1 MLYLDGPRPRL
12 FAHRGGCR
20 IGPENTIEAFAA
32 GLAAGAD
39 RLEMDVHA
47 TRDGHV
53 VVLHDPTVDRTTDGN
68 GPVREMTPA
77 ELHPLDARPRFAGRA
92 RETSFR
98 GRGVRVPTLAAV
110 LEAFPGVP
118 LNIEIKQDEPAIEHE
133 VLSVLDR
140 FDARGRVLL
149 AAEEASI
156 MARIRAAAPDV
167 LTSFSAA
174 DVLEFVTAWHGGT
187 IDAYRPPGGTL
198 DAYRPPGIALQIPPS
213 FGDVQLVTAE
223 SVAIAHGMGL
233 EVHVWTIDDPAEM
246 AALLDLGVD
255 ALMTD
260 VPPVA
265 ARLLRER
272 GLR

>member
-1 MLYLDGPRPRL
+1 
-12 FAHRGGCR
+12 
-20 IGPENTIEAFAA
+20 
-32 GLAAGAD
+32 
-39 RLEMDVHA
+39 
-47 TRDGHV
+47 
-53 VVLHDPTVDRTTDGN
+53 
-68 GPVREMTPA
+68 MTLA
-77 ELHPLDARPRFAGRA
+77 ELHRLDAGARFAGDGGKFP
-92 RETSFR
+92 FR

-118 LNIEIKQDEPAIEHE
+118 LNIEIKQDEPAIEHA
-133 VLSVLDR
+133 VLDVLDR
-140 FDARGRVLL
+140 FAARGQVLL
-149 AAEEASI
+149 AAEEARI
-156 MARIRAAAPDV
+156 MARIRAAAPGV
-167 LTSFSAA
+167 LTSFSAG

-187 IDAYRPPGGTL
+187 L
-198 DAYRPPGIALQIPPS
+198 DAYRPPGVALQIPPS

-223 SVAIAHGMGL
+223 SVAIAHGMEL
-233 EVHVWTIDDPAEM
+233 EVHVWTIDDPVEM

>member
-1 MLYLDGPRPRL
+1 MRYLDGPRPRL
-12 FAHRGGCR
+12 FAHRGGAR
-20 IGPENTIEAFAA
+20 IAPENTIEAFAA

-47 TRDGHV
+47 TSDGHV
-53 VVLHDPTVDRTTDGN
+53 VVLHDPTVDRTTDGT
-68 GPVREMTPA
+68 GPVREMTLA
-77 ELHPLDARPRFAGRA
+77 ELHRLDAGARFAGDGGDFP
-92 RETSFR
+92 FR

-118 LNIEIKQDEPAIEHE
+118 LNIEIKQDEPQMEHA
-133 VLSVLDR
+133 VLGVLDR
-140 FDARGRVLL
+140 FDARAQVLL
-149 AAEEASI
+149 AAEESTI
-156 MARIRAAAPDV
+156 MARIRAVAPDV

-187 IDAYRPPGGTL
+187 L

-213 FGDVQLVTAE
+213 FGETQLVTAE

-233 EVHVWTIDDPAEM
+233 EMHVWTIDDPAEM

-255 ALMTD
+255 AIMTD
-260 VPPVA
+260 VPPLA
-265 ARLLRER
+265 ASLLRER

>member
-1 MLYLDGPRPRL
+1 MRYLDGPRPRL
-12 FAHRGGCR
+12 FAHRGGSR
-20 IGPENTIEAFAA
+20 IAPENTLEAFAA

-53 VVLHDPTVDRTTDGN
+53 VVIHDPTVDRTTDASGA
-68 GPVREMTPA
+68 VRELTLA
-77 ELHPLDARPRFAGRA
+77 ELERCDAGARFPGDANDFPFRA
-92 RETSFR
+92 
-98 GRGVRVPTLAAV
+98 RGVRVPTLDAV
-110 LEAFPGVP
+110 LAAFPGVP
-118 LNIEIKQDEPAIEHE
+118 LNIEIKQQDPPIEGA
-133 VLSVLDR
+133 VLAVLDR
-140 FDARGRVLL
+140 FAARTQVLL

-174 DVLEFVTAWHGGT
+174 DVYEFVMAWHGG
-187 IDAYRPPGGTL
+187 DLGSYRPPGH
-198 DAYRPPGIALQIPPS
+198 ALQIPPA
-213 FGDVQLVTAE
+213 FEDIALVTAE
-223 SVAIAHGMGL
+223 SVALAHQLGL

-246 AALLDLGVD
+246 TALLELGVD

-260 VPPVA
+260 VPPLA

>member
-1 MLYLDGPRPRL
+1 MRYLDGPKPRL
-12 FAHRGGCR
+12 FAHRGGAR
-20 IGPENTIEAFAA
+20 IAPENTLEAFAA

-53 VVLHDPTVDRTTDGN
+53 VVIHDPTVDRTTDGS
-68 GPVREMTPA
+68 GAVRTMTLG
-77 ELHPLDARPRFAGRA
+77 ELQRHDAGARFPGDAA
-92 RETSFR
+92 DFPFR
-98 GRGVRVPTLAAV
+98 GRGVRVPTLDEV
-110 LEAFPGVP
+110 LKAFPGVP
-118 LNIEIKQDEPAIEHE
+118 LNIEIKQDEPAIEAA
-133 VLSVLDR
+133 VLAVLDR
-140 FDARGRVLL
+140 HDARQQVVL

-187 IDAYRPPGGTL
+187 L
-198 DAYRPPGIALQIPPS
+198 HAYRPPGIALQIPPS
-213 FGDVQLVTAE
+213 FEGIALVTAD
-223 SVAIAHGMGL
+223 SVAHAHALGL

-246 AALLDLGVD
+246 ASLLDLGVD
-255 ALMTD
+255 ALMSD
-260 VPPVA
+260 VPQVA
-265 ARLLRER
+265 AHLLRQR

>member
-20 IGPENTIEAFAA
+20 IAPENTIEAFAA

-47 TRDGHV
+47 TRDGQV
-53 VVLHDPTVDRTTDGN
+53 VVLHDPTVDRTTDGR
-68 GPVREMTPA
+68 GPVREMTLA
-77 ELHPLDARPRFAGRA
+77 ELHRLDAGARFTNDAGEA
-92 RETSFR
+92 SFR
-98 GRGVRVPTLAAV
+98 GRGMRVPTLAAV

-133 VLSVLDR
+133 VLAVLDR
-140 FDARGRVLL
+140 FAARGLVLL

-174 DVLEFVTAWHGGT
+174 DVLEFVTAWH
-187 IDAYRPPGGTL
+187 GGTL

-265 ARLLRER
+265 ARLLRAR
-272 GLR
+272 GQR

>member
-1 MLYLDGPRPRL
+1 MRYLDGPRPRL
-12 FAHRGGCR
+12 FAHRGGAR
-20 IGPENTIEAFAA
+20 IAPENTIEAFAA

-53 VVLHDPTVDRTTDGN
+53 VVLHDPTLDRTTDGT
-68 GPVREMTPA
+68 GLVRDITLA
-77 ELHPLDARPRFAGRA
+77 ELHRLDAGARFAGDGGDFP
-92 RETSFR
+92 FR
-98 GRGVRVPTLAAV
+98 GRGVRVPTLSAV

-118 LNIEIKQDEPAIEHE
+118 LNIEIKQDEPQIEHA
-133 VLSVLDR
+133 VLEVLDR
-140 FDARGRVLL
+140 FDARTRVLL
-149 AAEEASI
+149 AAEESTI

-187 IDAYRPPGGTL
+187 L

-213 FGDVQLVTAE
+213 FGEVQLVTAE

-233 EVHVWTIDDPAEM
+233 EMHVWTIDDPAEM
-246 AALLDLGVD
+246 TALLDLGVD
-255 ALMTD
+255 AIMTD
-260 VPPVA
+260 VPPIA

-272 GLR
+272 PAR

>member
-1 MLYLDGPRPRL
+1 MRYLEGPRPRL
-12 FAHRGGCR
+12 FAHRGGAR
-20 IGPENTIEAFAA
+20 IAPENTVEAFAA

-53 VVLHDPTVDRTTDGN
+53 VVLHDPTVDRTTDGS
-68 GPVREMTPA
+68 GLVREMSLA
-77 ELHPLDARPRFAGRA
+77 ELHRLDAGARFAG
-92 RETSFR
+92 EHGDFPFR

-118 LNIEIKQDEPAIEHE
+118 LNIEIKQDAPAIEHE
-133 VLSVLDR
+133 VLAVLDR
-140 FDARGRVLL
+140 AGARAQVLL

-187 IDAYRPPGGTL
+187 LAAYRAPGV
-198 DAYRPPGIALQIPPS
+198 ALQIPPS
-213 FGDVQLVTAE
+213 FGDVPLVTAE

-233 EVHVWTIDDPAEM
+233 EVHVWTIDDPDEM
-246 AALLDLGVD
+246 AALLELGVD

>member
-1 MLYLDGPRPRL
+1 MRYLEGPRPRL
-12 FAHRGGCR
+12 FAHRGGAR
-20 IGPENTIEAFAA
+20 IAPENTLAAFAA

-53 VVLHDPTVDRTTDGN
+53 VVIHDATVDRTTDGT
-68 GPVREMTPA
+68 GEVRALTLA
-77 ELHPLDARPRFAGRA
+77 ELQRLDAGARFVEPAGEPTFRA
-92 RETSFR
+92 
-98 GRGVRVPTLAAV
+98 RGVRVPTLAEV

-118 LNIEIKQDEPAIEHE
+118 LNIEIKQDEPAIERA
-133 VLSVLDR
+133 VLAVLDR
-140 FDARGRVLL
+140 FTARGQVLL

-174 DVLEFVTAWHGGT
+174 DVLEFVTAWHGGQM
-187 IDAYRPPGGTL
+187 ASYR
-198 DAYRPPGIALQIPPS
+198 APGIALQIPPS
-213 FGDVQLVTAE
+213 FGDIALVTGE
-223 SVAIAHGMGL
+223 SVALAHQRDL
-233 EVHVWTIDDPAEM
+233 EVHVWTIDEPAEM

-260 VPPVA
+260 VPPLA
-265 ARLLRER
+265 AELLRAR

>member
-1 MLYLDGPRPRL
+1 MRYLEGPRPRL
-12 FAHRGGCR
+12 FAHRGGAR
-20 IGPENTIEAFAA
+20 IAPENTIEAFAA
-32 GLAAGAD
+32 GLAASCD

-53 VVLHDPTVDRTTDGN
+53 VVLHDPTVDRTTDGS
-68 GPVREMTPA
+68 GLVREMTLA
-77 ELHPLDARPRFAGRA
+77 ELHRLDAGARFAG
-92 RETSFR
+92 ESGDFPFR

-118 LNIEIKQDEPAIEHE
+118 LNIEIKQDVPAIEHE

-140 FDARGRVLL
+140 FDARAQVLL

-156 MARIRAAAPDV
+156 MARIRAAAPGV

-187 IDAYRPPGGTL
+187 LAAYHPPGV
-198 DAYRPPGIALQIPPS
+198 ALQIPPS
-213 FGDVQLVTAE
+213 FGDVQLVTGE

-233 EVHVWTIDDPAEM
+233 EVHVWTIDDPDEM
-246 AALLDLGVD
+246 AALLALGVD

-260 VPPVA
+260 VPPIA
-265 ARLLRER
+265 ARLLRAR

>member
-1 MLYLDGPRPRL
+1 MRYLDGLRPRL
-12 FAHRGGCR
+12 FAHRGGAR
-20 IGPENTIEAFAA
+20 IAPENTIEAFAA

-53 VVLHDPTVDRTTDGN
+53 VVLHDPTIDRTTDGT
-68 GPVREMTPA
+68 GLVREMTLA
-77 ELHPLDARPRFAGRA
+77 ELQRLDAGARFPGDGGDFP
-92 RETSFR
+92 FR
-98 GRGVRVPTLAAV
+98 GRGVVVPTLAAV

-118 LNIEIKQDEPAIEHE
+118 LNIEIKQDEPQIEHA
-133 VLSVLDR
+133 VLDVLDR
-140 FDARGRVLL
+140 FGARAQVLL
-149 AAEEASI
+149 AAEESTI

-187 IDAYRPPGGTL
+187 L

-213 FGDVQLVTAE
+213 FGEVQLVTAE
-223 SVAIAHGMGL
+223 SVAIAHRMGL
-233 EVHVWTIDDPAEM
+233 EMHVWTIDDPAEM

-255 ALMTD
+255 AIMTD
-260 VPPVA
+260 VPPLA
-265 ARLLRER
+265 ARLLQER
-272 GLR
+272 GSR

>member
-1 MLYLDGPRPRL
+1 VRYLDGPKPRL
-12 FAHRGGCR
+12 FAHRGGAR
-20 IGPENTIEAFAA
+20 IAPENTLEAFAA

-53 VVLHDPTVDRTTDGN
+53 VVIHDPTVDRTTDGS
-68 GPVREMTPA
+68 GAVWTMTLD
-77 ELHPLDARPRFAGRA
+77 ELRRHDAGARFSGDAGDFP
-92 RETSFR
+92 FR
-98 GRGVRVPTLAAV
+98 GRGVRVPTLAEV

-118 LNIEIKQDEPAIEHE
+118 LNIEIKQDAPAIEAA
-133 VLSVLDR
+133 VLAVLDR
-140 FDARGRVLL
+140 HDARQQVVL

-187 IDAYRPPGGTL
+187 L
-198 DAYRPPGIALQIPPS
+198 HAYRPPGIALQIPPA
-213 FGDVQLVTAE
+213 FEGIALVTAD
-223 SVAIAHGMGL
+223 SVAHAHRLGL

-255 ALMTD
+255 ALMSD
-260 VPPVA
+260 VPQVA
-265 ARLLRER
+265 ANLLRQR

>member
-1 MLYLDGPRPRL
+1 MRYLDGPRPRL
-12 FAHRGGCR
+12 FAHRGGSA
-20 IGPENTIEAFAA
+20 IAPENTLEAFAA
-32 GLAAGAD
+32 GLEAGAD

-53 VVLHDPTVDRTTDGN
+53 VVIHDPTVDRTTDGS
-68 GPVREMTPA
+68 GEVRALTLA
-77 ELHPLDARPRFAGRA
+77 ELQRLDAGARFIDPTGAA
-92 RETSFR
+92 SFA

-118 LNIEIKQDEPAIEHE
+118 LNIEIKQEEPAIEGA
-133 VLSVLDR
+133 VLAVLDR
-140 FDARGRVLL
+140 FDARAQVLL

-167 LTSFSAA
+167 LTSFSAG
-174 DVLEFVTAWHGGT
+174 DVLEFVTAWHGGQM
-187 IDAYRPPGGTL
+187 ASYRAPGV
-198 DAYRPPGIALQIPPS
+198 ALQIPPS
-213 FGDVQLVTAE
+213 FGDVALVTAE
-223 SVAIAHGMGL
+223 SVALAHELGL
-233 EVHVWTIDDPAEM
+233 EVHVWTIDAPAEM

-260 VPPVA
+260 VPPRA
-265 ARLLRER
+265 AQLLRER

>member
-1 MLYLDGPRPRL
+1 MRYLDGPRPRL
-12 FAHRGGCR
+12 FAHRGGSR
-20 IGPENTIEAFAA
+20 IAPENTIEAFAA

-53 VVLHDPTVDRTTDGN
+53 VVIHDPRVDRTTDGT
-68 GPVREMTPA
+68 GAVHAMTLA
-77 ELHPLDARPRFAGRA
+77 ELHRCDAGARFAG
-92 RETSFR
+92 EENDFPFR
-98 GRGVRVPTLAAV
+98 GRGVRVPTLDAV

-118 LNIEIKQDEPAIEHE
+118 LNIEIKQEAPAIESA
-133 VLSVLDR
+133 VLAVLDR
-140 FDARGRVLL
+140 HDARAQVLL

-167 LTSFSAA
+167 ITSFSAA

-187 IDAYRPPGGTL
+187 LGGYRPPG
-198 DAYRPPGIALQIPPS
+198 AALQIPPS
-213 FGDVQLVTAE
+213 FEGIALVTAD
-223 SVAIAHGMGL
+223 SVARAHELGL

-255 ALMTD
+255 AIMTD
-260 VPPVA
+260 LPPLA

>member
-1 MLYLDGPRPRL
+1 MRYLDGPRPRL
-12 FAHRGGCR
+12 FAHRGGAR
-20 IGPENTIEAFAA
+20 IAPENTIEAFAA

-53 VVLHDPTVDRTTDGN
+53 VVLHDPTIDRTTDGT
-68 GPVREMTPA
+68 GLVREMTLA
-77 ELHPLDARPRFAGRA
+77 ELQRLDAGARFPGDGGD
-92 RETSFR
+92 FPFH
-98 GRGVRVPTLAAV
+98 GRGVVVPTLAAV

-118 LNIEIKQDEPAIEHE
+118 LNIEIKQDEPQIEHA
-133 VLSVLDR
+133 VLDVLDR
-140 FDARGRVLL
+140 FGARAQVLL
-149 AAEEASI
+149 AAEESTI

-187 IDAYRPPGGTL
+187 L

-213 FGDVQLVTAE
+213 FGEVQLVTAE
-223 SVAIAHGMGL
+223 SVAIAHRMGL
-233 EVHVWTIDDPAEM
+233 EMHVWTIDDPAEM

-255 ALMTD
+255 AIMTD
-260 VPPVA
+260 VPPLA
-265 ARLLRER
+265 ARLLQER
-272 GLR
+272 GSR

>member
-1 MLYLDGPRPRL
+1 MRYLEGPRPRL
-12 FAHRGGCR
+12 FAHRGGAR
-20 IGPENTIEAFAA
+20 IAPENTIEAFAA

-53 VVLHDPTVDRTTDGN
+53 VVLHDPTVDRTTDGS
-68 GPVREMTPA
+68 GLVREMTLA
-77 ELHPLDARPRFAGRA
+77 ELHRLDAGARFAG
-92 RETSFR
+92 EGGDFPFR
-98 GRGVRVPTLAAV
+98 GRGVRVPTLASV

-118 LNIEIKQDEPAIEHE
+118 LNIEIKQDVPAIEHE

-140 FDARGRVLL
+140 FDARAQVLL

-167 LTSFSAA
+167 LTGFSAA

-187 IDAYRPPGGTL
+187 LAAYHPPGV
-198 DAYRPPGIALQIPPS
+198 ALQIPPS

-233 EVHVWTIDDPAEM
+233 EVHVWTIDDPDEM
-246 AALLDLGVD
+246 AALLALGVD